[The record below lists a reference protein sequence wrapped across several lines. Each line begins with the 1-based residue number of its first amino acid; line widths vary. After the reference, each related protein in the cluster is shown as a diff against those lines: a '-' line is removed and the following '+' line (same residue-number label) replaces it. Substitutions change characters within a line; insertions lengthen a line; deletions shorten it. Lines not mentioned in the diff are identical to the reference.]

1 MLKKCHICKP
11 WFSMLGDR
19 FPNFLSRMGISFEI
33 LSIFA
38 KKIRLPMI
46 RSNFLPLAFLLFLV
60 CACAQNIS
68 KETEQ
73 ERIPIFVYHAIP
85 EKFTDVE
92 HYQEMA
98 DAGIT
103 LSTPVLDSIDFI
115 IKALD
120 YSAATGTKALVS
132 CNDFENRTEE
142 FVAKV
147 KDHPGL
153 GGYFLADEPGTGSF
167 EWLAEWVES
176 IRKIDLDTTHLLY
189 VNLLPIYA
197 FSGEEEYREHLET
210 YCDKMPLPYIS
221 FDYYPVLWDKENE
234 RVVVSPF
241 WYQNLQMVADMAKKT
256 GRRFSGFALAT
267 AHSLFPVPTMAH
279 LRFQTYTNLAYG
291 AQSLQYF
298 TYYTP
303 KCYDENDFHLG
314 PITRKG
320 KRSQVYEIL
329 REMNRELQQRAFV
342 FMGSKMESVYHLGDS
357 LPVGTTALRE
367 LPAHFLQLDTHG
379 KNALVST
386 LSKGNEKFVV
396 LVNGSPVD
404 PLSVDIETD
413 SVVKRVRRDG
423 SLVRADLYDVEYSI
437 EPGSCEIFTY
447 STLSR

>member
-1 MLKKCHICKP
+1 MLR
-11 WFSMLGDR
+11 L
-19 FPNFLSRMGISFEI
+19 NI
-33 LSIFA
+33 LSW
-38 KKIRLPMI
+38 
-46 RSNFLPLAFLLFLV
+46 AFVLLFV
-60 CACAQNIS
+60 CACAQDIN
-68 KETEQ
+68 KEAEQ
-73 ERIPIFVYHAIP
+73 ECIPIFVYHAIP
-85 EKFTDVE
+85 EKFTDLE

-115 IKALD
+115 LKALD
-120 YSAATGTKALVS
+120 YSATTGTKAVVS
-132 CNDFENRTEE
+132 CSDFENRTEE

-167 EWLAEWVES
+167 ERLAEWVER
-176 IRKIDLDTTHLLY
+176 IRKVDPDTTHLLY

-197 FSGEEEYREHLET
+197 FGNEEEYREHLET
-210 YCDKMPLPYIS
+210 YCNTMPLPYIS

-234 RVVVSPF
+234 QIVVSPF

-256 GRRFSGFALAT
+256 GKRFSGFALAT
-267 AHSLFPVPTMAH
+267 AHSIFPIPTMAH

-303 KCYDENDFHLG
+303 KSYDENNFHLG
-314 PITRKG
+314 PITCKG

-329 REMNRELQQRAFV
+329 RDMNKELQQRAFV
-342 FMGSKMESVYHLGDS
+342 FMGSNMESVYHLGDS
-357 LPVGTTALRE
+357 LPVGTTALE
-367 LPAHFLQLDTHG
+367 TLPAHFLQLDTHG
-379 KNALVST
+379 RNALVST
-386 LSKGNEKFVV
+386 LSKGNEKYVV

-404 PLSVDIETD
+404 PLIVDIETD
-413 SVVKRVRRDG
+413 SLVQRVRRDG
-423 SLVRADLYDVEYSI
+423 SLVRADLYDVNYSI

-447 STLSR
+447 SISSEKEN